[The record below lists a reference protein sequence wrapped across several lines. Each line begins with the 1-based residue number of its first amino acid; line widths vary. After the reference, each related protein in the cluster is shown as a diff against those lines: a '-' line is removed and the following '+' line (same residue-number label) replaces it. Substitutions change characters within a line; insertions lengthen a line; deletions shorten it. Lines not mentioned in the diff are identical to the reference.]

1 MEWKILLLCV
11 FMETVR
17 IFCGLNKFL
26 AWFHA
31 HRRNLYFYDLAF
43 LKCMRWKSRP
53 CIIWLYFLS
62 LSHVSVCLLHLARSI
77 YVNLLGIY
85 WCARDI
91 DSIFVF
97 IETCPFETRDF
108 SYHQEIRK
116 MTVKRKWRRAFYIW
130 NDSFVIFLPFISYRK
145 SQQRLL
151 VIISLRRI
159 NKCVHFLKP
168 SMLFLCPPKAW
179 WWRPQFFLYKGIIPN
194 LWNIFSHYLDI
205 YKFFIAKT
213 CFIDRD

>member
-97 IETCPFETRDF
+97 IETCPFEGF
-108 SYHQEIRK
+108 LISSGNK
-116 MTVKRKWRRAFYIW
+116 K
-130 NDSFVIFLPFISYRK
+130 NDCQKEVTK
-145 SQQRLL
+145 S
-151 VIISLRRI
+151 
-159 NKCVHFLKP
+159 
-168 SMLFLCPPKAW
+168 
-179 WWRPQFFLYKGIIPN
+179 FLYLKW
-194 LWNIFSHYLDI
+194 LLCH
-205 YKFFIAKT
+205 FFAFH
-213 CFIDRD
+213 FI